1 MDKFKYKTYYYQPIN
16 LVFIAMLLISLMP
29 LNIQAQTKVLADE
42 VTYTSGE
49 DKMTSLVGCGSLLL
63 EPCYAPTILDPNNAL
78 QENNSYARLLA
89 SPGLAAGLGSY
100 KGIIELKFPEIRP
113 ADSWSYVKMKG
124 DSNLFRALLGGSLGN
139 LMGDI
144 LGYVLIGN
152 QEIIIDARMGETLIH
167 SGISTQSFGANRIKL
182 IQDAEGNYLLGI
194 KPEGD
199 YDRIRI
205 TNQTGSLLGLGIE
218 KTLDIYNA
226 FYYEDDGDDCGRPI
240 ATSFDGG
247 GGIELKIADLDNQ
260 NLNHAIDTDMNTYST
275 VKSTALLDLS
285 IGSTLSQHFYFPS
298 ESSETATLNIKLALG
313 SGGLVNTDLLGA
325 INVILYNA
333 NDQQIYKHSLQSS
346 LLNNTNLL
354 NLLDNGNPIT
364 VTFAPGKSFVRA
376 EVQLNSPIE
385 LNLLGD
391 GVKIY
396 DVQRYDDASGCPNPE
411 IAIAPDSTVDPFDVA
426 SCATDLIDFE
436 HVDFPL
442 NAVDDNNETY
452 ATLHADSGNLL
463 ISGPVA
469 GFIEIDLGS
478 VEANKTTYVRI
489 NYDED
494 VLERLL
500 GGSLG
505 RLLSDLGNN
514 LLLGNQYIQVEAL
527 SNGSV
532 ILNEKS
538 NNVFSGTVNGIVELV
553 EDNIG
558 RPYLAITPFSD
569 YDSIRITNHVT
580 AVLPTGKKSSLDVYN
595 ACFEIGA
602 NPCFPPNFT
611 SFRGGG
617 VNLSLG
623 NLSEAGVTDPYKAIS
638 SNSSE
643 YSKINLGI
651 ANLAAHVYQSIYF
664 NSESQSGDHIKIRL
678 MVEPSSLLSLDLL
691 GTYKIRFFNGLNQ
704 VGSDYSIQNGL
715 INNIDLLAL
724 FNSGGTVTLD
734 FEPEGTFDR
743 VDIGIESIIGLN
755 VKAEP
760 LRVYEVSRYG
770 NNCAVAFTPLP
781 FESPSCATHL
791 VDSHNADDVQNLFD
805 DDFDSYA
812 TLKSGAGFLLGLG
825 NKYEG
830 YVEMGYDQIMSAG
843 TTSYVRIDFDETI
856 LKALIS
862 GSLGNIVTGLLDGL
876 IMGDHY
882 FEVEAK
888 MNTYDNNGKVTSSSV
903 VSSASSREAS
913 AGGNNHIR
921 VVQDAAGR
929 YYIAITPDQ
938 QYNAVRITDKTNSE
952 LGFLSEP
959 NTMNVYGMC
968 TELSEERCLEAF
980 ATSYEYSG
988 VNLSVTDLSGAG
1000 VTNAERAL
1008 NDNTQ
1013 HYSEISNGTLGVG
1026 ASTKQW
1032 VFFNTIAYSYDA
1044 VEIKFKTE
1052 GGGVDLD
1059 LLGGLEIKAYMNND
1073 EVAQL
1078 DFQDGIING
1087 INVLDLL
1094 NNNQIVELIFTPE
1107 VKFNRISVG
1116 IKTLIQA
1123 SVFPPVHLY
1132 GVKRQCGS
1140 SLITNPMIY
1149 QTVE

>member
-1 MDKFKYKTYYYQPIN
+1 
-16 LVFIAMLLISLMP
+16 MP
-29 LNIQAQTKVLADE
+29 LNTRAQTKVLANE
-42 VTYTSGE
+42 VTYTSGN
-49 DKMTSLVGCGSLLL
+49 DKMTSLIGCGTLSL
-63 EPCYAPTILDPNNAL
+63 EPCYAPTVQNPGNAII
-78 QENNSYARLLA
+78 NDDSYARLLA
-89 SPGLAAGLGSY
+89 SPGVAAGLGSY
-100 KGIIELKFPEIRP
+100 KGIIELKFAETRP

-124 DSNLFRALLGGSLGN
+124 DSSLFRALLGGSLGD
-139 LMGDI
+139 LLGDV
-144 LGYVLIGN
+144 LGYVLTGN
-152 QEIIIDARMGETLIH
+152 QEVIIDARMGGNSIH
-167 SGISTQSFGANRIKL
+167 SRSSTQGFGTDRVKL

-194 KPEGD
+194 KPGSD

-226 FYYEDDGDDCGRPI
+226 FYYEDDSNDCGRPI
-240 ATSFDGG
+240 ATSFDGT
-247 GGIELKIADLDNQ
+247 GGIDLKVGDLDNQ
-260 NLNHAIDTDMNTYST
+260 FLYRAIDEDMNSHS
-275 VKSTALLDLS
+275 VLKSTAVLGLNLA
-285 IGSTLSQHFYFPS
+285 STLSQHFYFAT

-313 SGGLVNTDLLGA
+313 SGGLINTDLLGA
-325 INVILYNA
+325 INVVLYNE
-333 NDQQIYKHSLQSS
+333 NNEEVYRHSLQSS
-346 LLNNTNLL
+346 LLNNTDLL
-354 NLLDNGNPIT
+354 NLLNNGDPVTIT
-364 VTFAPGKSFVRA
+364 FGPGRSFSRA
-376 EVQLNSPIE
+376 EVQLNSPIG

-396 DVQRYDDASGCPNPE
+396 DVQRYDDAISCPNPE
-411 IAIAPDSTVDPFDVA
+411 IAQAPDPTDDPFDVS
-426 SCATDLIDFE
+426 SCATGLIDFKN
-436 HVDFPL
+436 VDFPQ
-442 NAVDDNNETY
+442 NAVDGNNETY

-463 ISGPVA
+463 VSGA
-469 GFIEIDLGS
+469 STGFIEIDLGN
-478 VEANKTTYVRI
+478 VEPYVTTYVRI
-489 NYDED
+489 NYDKD
-494 VLERLL
+494 VLDRLL

-505 RLLSDLGNN
+505 KLISDLENN

-527 SNGSV
+527 HNGNV
-532 ILNEKS
+532 ILDEKS
-538 NNVFSGTVNGIVELV
+538 INVFEGTANGVVELV

-558 RPYLAITPFSD
+558 RPYLAITPFSN
-569 YDSIRITNHVT
+569 YNSIRITNHVS

-595 ACFEIGA
+595 ACFEIGT

-617 VNLSLG
+617 INLSLVD
-623 NLSEAGVTDPYKAIS
+623 LSNAGVTDPYKAIS
-638 SNSSE
+638 ENSSE

-651 ANLAAHVYQSIYF
+651 AGLAAHIYQSIYF
-664 NSESQSGDHIKIRL
+664 NQESQSGDHVKIRL
-678 MVEPSSLLSLDLL
+678 MVEPSSTLSLALL
-691 GTYKIRFFNGLNQ
+691 ESYKIRFYNGLSQ
-704 VGSDYSIQNGL
+704 VGPDYTLQDGL

-734 FEPEGTFDR
+734 FEPQGTFDR
-743 VDIGIESIIGLN
+743 VDIGIESIVSLN
-755 VKAEP
+755 IDAEP

-770 NNCAVAFTPLP
+770 DTCPIVFTPSP
-781 FESPSCATHL
+781 FEVPSCATRL
-791 VDSHNADDVQNLFD
+791 IDSHNADEVQNLFD

-812 TLKSGAGFLLGLG
+812 TLNSGAGFLLGL

-830 YVEMGYDQIMSAG
+830 YVEMGYNQTMNAG

-856 LKALIS
+856 LQALIS

-876 IMGDHY
+876 ILGDHY

-888 MNTYDNNGKVTSSSV
+888 MNTYNNDGSVNTSTV
-903 VSSASSREAS
+903 ISSASSKNAS

-938 QYNAVRITDKTNSE
+938 NYNAVRITDKTNSL
-952 LGFLSEP
+952 LGLLAEP
-959 NTMNVYGMC
+959 HTMNVYGMC
-968 TELSEERCLEAF
+968 TELSEERCLDAF

-988 VNLSVTDLSGAG
+988 INLSVTDLSGAG
-1000 VTNAERAL
+1000 VKNAERAI
-1008 NDNTQ
+1008 NQNTQ

-1032 VFFNTIAYSYDA
+1032 IFFNTEAYDYDS

-1078 DFQDGIING
+1078 DFQNG
-1087 INVLDLL
+1087 IVNGVNVLDLL
-1094 NNNQIVELIFTPE
+1094 NNNQMVELTFKPE
-1107 VKFNRISVG
+1107 AKFNRISIG
-1116 IKTLIQA
+1116 IKTLVQA

-1132 GVKRQCGS
+1132 EVKRHCGS
-1140 SLITNPMIY
+1140 FLITNPMIY
-1149 QTVE
+1149 QRVEENQ